1 MLNFKAMRCI
11 IVDDEPLA
19 RNAIQRHITDMPELT
34 LIGHFSS
41 TANVGEFLQENDID
55 LIFLDI
61 EMPGVN
67 GIDFA
72 RTIPQNTMVIFTT
85 AYPQYALDSYEVDAV
100 DYLVKPIESER
111 FHKAVN
117 KAISYHSLLEDNR
130 QEVIENIESEY
141 IFVKSDKRFSKVYF
155 KDILFIEGLK
165 DYVIIQTQDKRI
177 ITRMYLKIIHEHLPA
192 YFFRVNKS
200 HIVNIEKIESFDNND
215 LYLASH
221 EIAIGNTYRES
232 LLKILHS
239 KVMYQIRGQVL
250 N

>member
-1 MLNFKAMRCI
+1 MKCI

-19 RNAIQRHITDMPELT
+19 RNAIQRHIASIPGLN
-34 LIGHFSS
+34 LSGQFSS
-41 TANVGEFLQENDID
+41 TTSVGLFLKENEID

-67 GIDFA
+67 GIEFA
-72 RTIPQNTMVIFTT
+72 KTISSNTLVIFTT

-111 FHKAVN
+111 FRKAVN
-117 KAISYHSLLEDNR
+117 KAFLYHNLLKSNK
-130 QEVIENIESEY
+130 QESIENIEAEY

-155 KDILFIEGLK
+155 KDILFVEGLK
-165 DYVIIQTQDKRI
+165 DYVIIQTREQRI
-177 ITRMYLKIIHEHLPA
+177 ITRMYLKIIQEHLPK

-200 HIVNIEKIESFDNND
+200 YIVNIEKIEYYDNND
-215 LYLASH
+215 VYIDSY
-221 EIAIGNTYRES
+221 EIGIGNTYRES

-239 KVMYQIRGQVL
+239 RSL
-250 N
+250 

>member
-1 MLNFKAMRCI
+1 MKCI

-19 RNAIQRHITDMPELT
+19 RNAIQRHIASIPGLN
-34 LIGHFSS
+34 LSGQFSS
-41 TANVGEFLQENDID
+41 TTSVGLFLKENEID

-67 GIDFA
+67 GIEFA
-72 RTIPQNTMVIFTT
+72 KTISPNTLVIFTT

-111 FHKAVN
+111 FRKAVN
-117 KAISYHSLLEDNR
+117 KAFLYHNLLKSNK
-130 QEVIENIESEY
+130 QESIENIEAEY

-155 KDILFIEGLK
+155 KDILFVEGLK
-165 DYVIIQTQDKRI
+165 DYVIIQTREQRI
-177 ITRMYLKIIHEHLPA
+177 ITRMYLKIIQEHLPK

-200 HIVNIEKIESFDNND
+200 YIVNIEKIEYYDNND
-215 LYLASH
+215 VYIDSY
-221 EIAIGNTYRES
+221 EIGIGNTYRES

-239 KVMYQIRGQVL
+239 RSL
-250 N
+250 